1 MNVWT
6 SSNFLFWS
14 LICCLFSWLAIGIQI
29 TCTSNIN
36 MNSSELTNLNPD
48 QFQISQLQIVETIGS
63 NPSRCKLSFRV
74 KKIEQEFASRGI
86 WFLLALGR
94 TRESGMWHG
103 LLLTDLLTSEIDMPF
118 QETQATLFRK
128 WSWTIMLLVARLYTC
143 TILSLLRSFAISRHK
158 RICQNSVMV
167 LVNEY
172 RFINEALWEG
182 AGGCML

>member
-6 SSNFLFWS
+6 SSKFLFWS
-14 LICCLFSWLAIGIQI
+14 LVCCLFSWLAIGIQI

-48 QFQISQLQIVETIGS
+48 QFQISQLQRVETIGS

-94 TRESGMWHG
+94 SRESGMWHG
-103 LLLTDLLTSEIDMPF
+103 LLLTDLLTPEIDMPF

-128 WSWTIMLLVARLYTC
+128 WSWTIICCWLQGFILVQSCLFWEAL
-143 TILSLLRSFAISRHK
+143 LSLGIKGFVRTVGWFLSMSID
-158 RICQNSVMV
+158 
-167 LVNEY
+167 L
-172 RFINEALWEG
+172 
-182 AGGCML
+182 